1 MKVNI
6 ECRTVRVPANLLI
19 PGTYFRYKTDPTEEE
34 RRDNEHGILLKLETP
49 DKAVNLYTGTIVTV
63 LDLPY
68 DIIKD
73 VELRGWV

>member
-6 ECRTVRVPANLLI
+6 ECRTIILPASGLST
-19 PGTYFRYKTDPTEEE
+19 GTYFRYKIESREETQE
-34 RRDNEHGILLKLETP
+34 EQSGVFLMTNMQG
-49 DKAVNLYTGTIVTV
+49 KAVNLYTGTIVTV

>member
-1 MKVNI
+1 MTNMQGKV
-6 ECRTVRVPANLLI
+6 
-19 PGTYFRYKTDPTEEE
+19 
-34 RRDNEHGILLKLETP
+34 
-49 DKAVNLYTGTIVTV
+49 VNLYTGTIGTV

>member
-6 ECRTVRVPANLLI
+6 ECR
-19 PGTYFRYKTDPTEEE
+19 
-34 RRDNEHGILLKLETP
+34 
-49 DKAVNLYTGTIVTV
+49 TIVTV

>member
-1 MKVNI
+1 MPYNYIACKRFVCWHIFQIQNRI
-6 ECRTVRVPANLLI
+6 R
-19 PGTYFRYKTDPTEEE
+19 EETQE
-34 RRDNEHGILLKLETP
+34 EQSGVFLMTNMQG
-49 DKAVNLYTGTIVTV
+49 KAVNLYTGTIVTV